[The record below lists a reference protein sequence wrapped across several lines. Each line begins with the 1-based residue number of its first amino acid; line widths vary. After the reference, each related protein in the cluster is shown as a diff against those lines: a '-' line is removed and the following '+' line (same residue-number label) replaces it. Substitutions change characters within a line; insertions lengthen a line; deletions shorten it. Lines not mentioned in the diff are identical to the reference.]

1 MTNPSLFEQLQSR
14 VSEVLAHSP
23 AQDIEKNLKA
33 VLAAFFERMDLVT
46 REEFDIQ
53 RAVLLRTREKLERLE
68 RKLAELEAQSPD
80 TPNR

>member
-1 MTNPSLFEQLQSR
+1 MTNPSLFEQLQRR

-53 RAVLLRTREKLERLE
+53 RAVLLRTREKLEGLE
-68 RKLAELEAQSPD
+68 RKLAELEAQGHDAPD
-80 TPNR
+80 Q